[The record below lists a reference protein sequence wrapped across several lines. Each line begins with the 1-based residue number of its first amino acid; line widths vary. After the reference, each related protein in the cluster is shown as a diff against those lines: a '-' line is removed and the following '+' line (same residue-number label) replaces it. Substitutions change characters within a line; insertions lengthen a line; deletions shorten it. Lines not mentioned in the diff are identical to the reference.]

1 MYMRHFNF
9 ETNIE
14 ERLPWN
20 GKVYFVNR
28 MTSDY
33 AERYPLNVDEFVN
46 GIASKYGADAQRVRQ
61 FFYYGLGKPGE
72 SRSTHCPAK
81 FKDKIKKD
89 GTIIFGKYPD
99 YMNGSEPAMVEA
111 WHKGVEYHTKGL
123 RQGDTLPQIVPPC
136 KITRLEGGW
145 IALFPKDMHLLENRI
160 ETAEP
165 AEMALAFDEAKTEE
179 SDLHKIENDN
189 GEPDLDL
196 NLTTMNDVATAETA
210 VVPAVETAECKAEE
224 SAEQVREQDTTDQ
237 NATAACHSGVTP
249 APEPFVSPDPEYRR
263 SQREIP
269 AGRPHQ
275 RRQRRESQRQSYEE
289 RMERETRE
297 AEQAAREVQQKKIFA
312 AVGAAAVT
320 LVMIHFFGL
329 FGPAVFGLV
338 CGGLLKG

>member
-1 MYMRHFNF
+1 MRHFNF

-136 KITRLEGGW
+136 KITKKSCHPDKHKEILSSRQKQQSSSLCCF
-145 IALFPKDMHLLENRI
+145 LFHMPVSGCILLPSGILLNRQ
-160 ETAEP
+160 P
-165 AEMALAFDEAKTEE
+165 
-179 SDLHKIENDN
+179 
-189 GEPDLDL
+189 
-196 NLTTMNDVATAETA
+196 
-210 VVPAVETAECKAEE
+210 
-224 SAEQVREQDTTDQ
+224 SA
-237 NATAACHSGVTP
+237 
-249 APEPFVSPDPEYRR
+249 APRW
-263 SQREIP
+263 
-269 AGRPHQ
+269 
-275 RRQRRESQRQSYEE
+275 
-289 RMERETRE
+289 T
-297 AEQAAREVQQKKIFA
+297 
-312 AVGAAAVT
+312 
-320 LVMIHFFGL
+320 
-329 FGPAVFGLV
+329 
-338 CGGLLKG
+338 